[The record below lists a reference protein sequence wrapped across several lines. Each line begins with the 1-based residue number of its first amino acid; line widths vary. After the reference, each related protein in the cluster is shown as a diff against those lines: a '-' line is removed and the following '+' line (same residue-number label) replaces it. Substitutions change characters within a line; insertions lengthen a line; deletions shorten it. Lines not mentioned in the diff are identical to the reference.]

1 MAFRF
6 YNSYSKRLEEFKPCT
21 PGEVKIY
28 SCGPTVYDFAHIG
41 NFRSYVFSDILR
53 RSLKLAGYK
62 VYHAMNITDVD
73 DKTIRRTLEQNQGK
87 EQPGISDLKAY
98 TDVYTKAFFEDID
111 KIGIAAFDVYPHATD
126 YMNEMISLVENLE
139 EKNLA
144 YRLDGS
150 VYFPISR
157 YRDYGKLSGVDLSS
171 VKSGARYNADE
182 YTKEDVRDFVL
193 WKSEK
198 EHEKIAWDSPFG
210 RGRPGWHL
218 ECSAMIHS
226 IFKGPIDIHT
236 GGVDLM
242 FPHHE
247 NEIAQSVN
255 AYEHDF
261 VHYWMHCEHLLVD
274 SRKMSK
280 SEGNFYTLRDLVEK
294 GYHPLAIRY
303 FLLSS
308 HYSQKINFTTEALDQ
323 VGAALRRINNF
334 YKRLGAV
341 KWKGACDVKSN
352 PAGSSAAALDKEKP
366 LMELLPAWRAEFIAD
381 LEDNLNTPR
390 ALAVL
395 HNAMK
400 FTNGLLDETGDELTQ
415 VAKYALDEIFYDF
428 NSVLNIVVP
437 ELADAQVGD
446 NAPEEIL
453 QLLEKRN
460 QARKQKDYAMSDRM
474 RDEIHQAGYVIV
486 DTPEGSR
493 LQKKSS

>member
-1 MAFRF
+1 MGFRF
-6 YNSYSKRLEEFKPCT
+6 YNSFTKRLEDFKPVT
-21 PGEVKIY
+21 PGQVKIY

-53 RSLKLAGYK
+53 RSLKLGGYT
-62 VYHAMNITDVD
+62 VVHAMNITDVD
-73 DKTIRRTLEQNQGK
+73 DKTIKRTLAAN
-87 EQPGISDLKAY
+87 PDPNISDLKNY
-98 TDVYTKAFFEDID
+98 TDTYTSAFFEDIE
-111 KIGIAAFDVYPHATD
+111 KIGIDHFDFNPHATD
-126 YMNEMISLVENLE
+126 YMAEMISLVELLE
-139 EKNLA
+139 KKNLA

-157 YRDYGKLSGVDLSS
+157 YPDYGKLSGVDLSS
-171 VKSGARYNADE
+171 VKSGTRYNADE

-226 IFKGPIDIHT
+226 IFNGPIDIHT

-255 AYEHDF
+255 AYEDEF
-261 VHYWMHCEHLLVD
+261 VRYWMHCEHLLVD

-280 SEGNFYTLRDLVEK
+280 SEGNFFTLRDLMKK
-294 GYHPLAIRY
+294 GYHPFAIRY

-308 HYSQKINFTTEALDQ
+308 HYSQKINFTTDALDQ
-323 VGAALRRINNF
+323 VASTLRRINNF
-334 YKRLGAV
+334 YKRLGDV
-341 KWKGACDVKSN
+341 KWDTACTTD
-352 PAGSSAAALDKEKP
+352 SSAKTGSNLEKEKP
-366 LMELLPAWRAEFIAD
+366 LLELLPGWKSEFLSN
-381 LEDNLNTPR
+381 LEDDLNTPR

-400 FTNGLLDETGDELTQ
+400 YVNGFLDETGDTLSQ
-415 VAKYALDEIFYDF
+415 IAKDALDTLFYDF
-428 NSVLNIVVP
+428 NSVFNIISSD
-437 ELADAQVGD
+437 LADAEIGE
-446 NAPEEIL
+446 NAPAEIL
-453 QLLEKRN
+453 ELLAKRN
-460 QARKQKDYAMSDRM
+460 DARKQKNYALSDEM
-474 RDEIHQAGYVIV
+474 RDKIHQAGYVIV
-486 DTPEGSR
+486 DTPQGSH
-493 LQKKSS
+493 LQKKSV

>member
-1 MAFRF
+1 MGFKF
-6 YNSYSKRLEEFKPCT
+6 YNSYSKQLEEFKPLT
-21 PGEVKIY
+21 PGMVKIY

-53 RSLKLAGYK
+53 RSLKLGGYK
-62 VYHAMNITDVD
+62 VQHAMNITDVD
-73 DKTIRRTLEQNQGK
+73 DKTIKRTLAQNPD
-87 EQPGISDLKAY
+87 PGIDDLKRY
-98 TDVYTKAFFEDID
+98 TDVYTNAFFDDIK
-111 KIGIAAFDVYPHATD
+111 KIGIDSFDVYPQATD
-126 YMNEMISLVENLE
+126 YMKEMIALVEILE
-139 EKNLA
+139 EKKLA

-157 YRDYGKLSGVDLSS
+157 YKDYGKLSGVDLSS
-171 VKSGARYNADE
+171 VKSGTRYNADE

-226 IFKGPIDIHT
+226 IFKGAIDIHT

-255 AYEHDF
+255 AYDNRF
-261 VHYWMHCEHLLVD
+261 VNYWLHCEHLLVD
-274 SRKMSK
+274 SKKMSK
-280 SEGNFYTLRDLVEK
+280 SEGNFFTLRDLIEK
-294 GYHPLAIRY
+294 GYHPFAIRY

-308 HYSQKINFTTEALDQ
+308 HYSQKINFTMDALDQ
-323 VGAALRRINNF
+323 VSSTLRRINNF
-334 YKRLGAV
+334 YKRLNDVTFNSACTTDSFG
-341 KWKGACDVKSN
+341 KLKENEKNLLNLIPEWKS
-352 PAGSSAAALDKEKP
+352 
-366 LMELLPAWRAEFIAD
+366 EFLAN
-381 LEDNLNTPR
+381 LEDDLNTPR
-390 ALAVL
+390 ALAVF

-400 FTNGLLDETGDELTQ
+400 YTNAYLDETGDVITQ
-415 VAKYALDEIFYDF
+415 VIKYALDEVFYDF
-428 NSVLNIVVP
+428 NSVFNLVSSD
-437 ELADAQVGD
+437 LADLKVGD

-453 QLLEKRN
+453 KLLAKRN
-460 QARKQKDYAMSDRM
+460 EARKQKDYAMSDKM
-474 RDEIHQAGYVIV
+474 RDQIHQAGYIIV
-486 DTPEGSR
+486 DTPEGSH

>member
-1 MAFRF
+1 MGFRF
-6 YNSYSKRLEEFKPCT
+6 YNSYTRKLEDFKPQT
-21 PGEVKIY
+21 PGQVKIY

-53 RSLKLAGYK
+53 RSLKLGGYT

-73 DKTIRRTLEQNQGK
+73 DKTIKRTLDQNSDK
-87 EQPGISDLKAY
+87 KTEPDIDDLKRY
-98 TDVYTKAFFEDID
+98 TDVYTKAFFDDIK
-111 KIGIAAFDVYPHATD
+111 KIGIAGFDVYPHATD
-126 YMNEMISLVENLE
+126 YMKEMISLVENLE
-139 EKNLA
+139 AKNLA

-157 YRDYGKLSGVDLSS
+157 YADYGKLSGVDLSS

-226 IFKGPIDIHT
+226 IFNGEIDIHT

-255 AYEHDF
+255 AYEHGF

-280 SEGNFYTLRDLVEK
+280 SEGNFYTLRDLIDK
-294 GYHPLAIRY
+294 GYHPFAIRY

-308 HYSQKINFTTEALDQ
+308 HYSQKINFTMDALDQ
-323 VGAALRRINNF
+323 VASTLRKINNF
-334 YKRLGAV
+334 YKRLN
-341 KWKGACDVKSN
+341 DVKGN
-352 PAGSSAAALDKEKP
+352 TVGEIPENEKN
-366 LMELLPAWRAEFIAD
+366 LLELLPAWKSEFLAD

-395 HNAMK
+395 HNAIK
-400 FTNGLLDETGDELTQ
+400 TANGFLDECGDVVTQ
-415 VAKYALDEIFYDF
+415 VAKDSLNEIFHEF
-428 NSVLNIVVP
+428 NSVFNLVSP
-437 ELADAQVGD
+437 ELADAKIGD
-446 NAPEEIL
+446 EAPTEIL
-453 QLLEKRN
+453 ELLAKRN
-460 QARKQKDYAMSDRM
+460 EARKQKNYAMSDKM
-474 RDEIHQAGYVIV
+474 RDQIHEAGYVIV
-486 DTPEGSR
+486 DTPQGSE

>member
-1 MAFRF
+1 MGFRF
-6 YNSYSKRLEEFKPCT
+6 YNSYTKRLEDFKPLV

-53 RSLKLAGYK
+53 RSLKLGGYS
-62 VYHAMNITDVD
+62 VHHAMNITDVD
-73 DKTIRRTLEQNQGK
+73 DKTIKRTIDQKADPDK
-87 EQPGISDLKAY
+87 EDLKRY
-98 TDVYTKAFFEDID
+98 TETFTKSFFEDIE
-111 KIGIAAFDVYPHATD
+111 KIGIEPFDVFPRATD
-126 YMNEMISLVENLE
+126 YMDVMISLVKRLE

-157 YRDYGKLSGVDLSS
+157 YENYGKLSGVDLSS
-171 VKSGARYNADE
+171 VKSGTRYNADE

-198 EHEKIAWDSPFG
+198 EREKIAWDSPFG

-261 VHYWMHCEHLLVD
+261 VRYWMHCEHLLVD

-280 SEGNFYTLRDLVEK
+280 SEGNFYTLRDLIEK
-294 GYHPLAIRY
+294 GYHPYAVRY

-308 HYSQKINFTTEALDQ
+308 HYSQKINFTTDALDQ
-323 VGAALRRINNF
+323 IASTLRRINNF
-334 YKRLGAV
+334 YRRLSQV
-341 KWKGACDVKSN
+341 QWTSACSTNSKSES
-352 PAGSSAAALDKEKP
+352 GKKTEEKIRKEQALLEAI
-366 LMELLPAWRAEFIAD
+366 PAWKSEFLAN
-381 LEDNLNTPR
+381 LEDDLNTPR

-395 HNAMK
+395 HNAIK
-400 FTNGLLDETGDELTQ
+400 YCNGFLDESGDTLTQ
-415 VAKYALDEIFYDF
+415 IGKHALDEIFYEF
-428 NSVLNIVVP
+428 NSVFNIISD
-437 ELADAQVGD
+437 ELADSEIGD

-453 QLLEKRN
+453 ELLARRN
-460 QARKQKDYAMSDRM
+460 QARKEKNYAVSDKI
-474 RDEIHQAGYVIV
+474 RDEIHRAGYVIV
-486 DTPEGSR
+486 DTPEGGR
-493 LQKKSS
+493 LQKKLSS